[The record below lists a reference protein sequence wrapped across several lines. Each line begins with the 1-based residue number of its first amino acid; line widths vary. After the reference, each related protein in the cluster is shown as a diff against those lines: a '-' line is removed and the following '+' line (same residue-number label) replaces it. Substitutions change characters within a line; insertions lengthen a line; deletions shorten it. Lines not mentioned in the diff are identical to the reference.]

1 MSNRLTAFAV
11 FAVACPVFAQAIS
24 GTLGA
29 RFTGFGE
36 FGQPN
41 TRVELNLAC
50 SLSCPPSA
58 PELTFR
64 SGPVDGHFVV
74 ETTQRSGSLSYSF
87 FSAVRTTGTSAVD
100 STTFTPGSNFFLK
113 AEGVTCQCGGR
124 TGEGGFIDVVS
135 APVHIPPWIAV
146 PSPSPKPGEFYLLLV
161 SATPRLSETLTVT
174 VKGAGADYTASF
186 PASDFRSNTTFPS
199 AVPKRL
205 DVPFAQAGTVTV
217 TAVVTGGPVATK
229 TFEVLAGG
237 ATGGGLG

>member
-87 FSAVRTTGTSAVD
+87 FFCGQDDRHVCGRQHHVH
-100 STTFTPGSNFFLK
+100 PGV
-113 AEGVTCQCGGR
+113 E
-124 TGEGGFIDVVS
+124 
-135 APVHIPPWIAV
+135 
-146 PSPSPKPGEFYLLLV
+146 LL
-161 SATPRLSETLTVT
+161 PQ
-174 VKGAGADYTASF
+174 G
-186 PASDFRSNTTFPS
+186 
-199 AVPKRL
+199 
-205 DVPFAQAGTVTV
+205 
-217 TAVVTGGPVATK
+217 
-229 TFEVLAGG
+229 
-237 ATGGGLG
+237 